1 MKKIIL
7 IVAALSIVFGTVS
20 LAAVWARGVL
30 RASVASAAILRQ
42 NRVSSDE
49 QIETFTGSISKSGDQ
64 YVLQSPFAT
73 APYQLDDQQIASRF
87 TGKRVTV
94 TGTLDATDDLIHV
107 QDIQEAS
114 S

>member
-1 MKKIIL
+1 MKRIIL
-7 IVAALSIVFGTVS
+7 IVAALSVVFGTVS

-30 RASVASAAILRQ
+30 RASVASAAILRENQ
-42 NRVSSDE
+42 DSSDE
-49 QIETFTGSISKSGDQ
+49 QIQTFTGTISKSGDQ
-64 YVLQSPFAT
+64 YVLESPFGT

-87 TGKRVTV
+87 AGERVTV

-107 QDIQEAS
+107 RDIQEAS